1 MIEFIS
7 QLPIEYQEVEYI
19 QSSGTQYIDTGF
31 VPNNNTE
38 IMLVFTN
45 TNATTGNYYC
55 IFGTRT
61 TANNDNTFAL
71 WIDTNRRFGAFYVT
85 EGIGQSLTLFPTSI
99 DVTAKHT
106 ATMKGRV
113 AEIDSVSVTCPATS
127 SSPAY
132 SFYIGAC
139 NTAGTAEYFS
149 KILIYESKIYD
160 NEILVRDFVPCY
172 RKADNVAGLYDLVN
186 NVFYTNA
193 GSGVFAVGADSNKHA
208 IATITPGGVIPMQYA
223 IRRRMMIN
231 ASKGLPISDLP
242 LGTLIRIADSDGG
255 SGAANYE
262 IADINNLVSGGVV
275 LVRKNIHSKS
285 DFGSSITYPGGTL
298 DNKMTSIYNSL
309 PQRLQS
315 KIMDATFA
323 LKGSGSI
330 TRKVFAL
337 TYTMVGFGANNGTT
351 EGKALQLY
359 TSNASRIK
367 TFNGSAAAWWLSSQ
381 RASKYVWCVFS
392 DGSAA
397 NEAPSYMYGVVPAFV
412 IPSKTPYDPTPNTDG
427 SYNLIL

>member
-7 QLPIEYQEVEYI
+7 RLPQGYQEVEYI
-19 QSSGTQYIDTGF
+19 ESSGTQFIDTGF

-38 IMLVFTN
+38 IMLVFN
-45 TNATTGNYYC
+45 NNDATTGNYNC

-61 TANNDNTFAL
+61 NASNDNTFAL
-71 WIDTNRRFGAFYVT
+71 WIDPNRCFGAFYGT
-85 EGIGQSLTLFPTSI
+85 GQSITLFPTSI
-99 DVTAKHT
+99 NAMTKHT
-106 ATMKGRV
+106 ATMKGNV
-113 AEIDSVSVTCPATS
+113 AEIDSISITCPAVS
-127 SSPAY
+127 SSPTY

-139 NTAGTAEYFS
+139 NTAGTADYFS
-149 KILIYESKIYD
+149 KILIYGSKIYD

-223 IRRRMMIN
+223 LRRRMMIN
-231 ASKGLPISDLP
+231 VSKGLPISDLS
-242 LGTLIRIADSDGG
+242 LGTLLRIADSDGG
-255 SGAANYE
+255 QGAANYE

-285 DFGSSITYPGGTL
+285 AFGNSTAYPGSTL
-298 DNKMTSIYNSL
+298 DNTMTSIYNSL
-309 PQRLQS
+309 PEKLQS

-323 LKGSGSI
+323 LEGSGSI

-337 TYTMVGFGANNGTT
+337 TYTMAGFGANNGTT
-351 EGKALQLY
+351 EGKALQHY
-359 TSNASRIK
+359 NSKANRVK
-367 TFNGSAAAWWLSSQ
+367 NYNGSASNWWLSS
-381 RASKYVWCVFS
+381 RGDASLSRFVITV
-392 DGSAA
+392 GTA
-397 NEAPSYMYGVVPAFV
+397 NRNNPPNSYGVVPAFV
-412 IPSKTPYDPTPNTDG
+412 IPANAVYGPTPNADG
-427 SYNLIL
+427 SYNLIY